1 MTRVTIHAAKTH
13 LSRLLAR
20 VEAGE
25 EILIVRGQAKE
36 PVARLVP
43 PRRKRKAPEFGFLKG
58 QIHVPED
65 DSVWA
70 PMTEEEAEA
79 EGWQ

>member
-1 MTRVTIHAAKTH
+1 LTRVTIHAAKTH

-25 EILIVRGQAKE
+25 EVLIVRGQAKE

-43 PRRKRKAPEFGFLKG
+43 PRRKRKVSPPGWLKG
-58 QIHVPED
+58 QMETPD
-65 DSVWA
+65 DNAFA
-70 PMTEEEAEA
+70 PMTDDELREW
-79 EGWQ
+79 GLL

>member
-1 MTRVTIHAAKTH
+1 MTKVTIHAAKTH
-13 LSRLLAR
+13 LSKLLAR

-25 EILIVRGQAKE
+25 KILIVRGKGGE

-43 PRRKRKAPEFGFLKG
+43 PRRRTKVPQFGFLKG
-58 QIHVPED
+58 QVFVPED

>member
-36 PVARLVP
+36 PVVRLVP
-43 PRRKRKAPEFGFLKG
+43 PCRKRKIAEPGWLRG
-58 QIHVPED
+58 QIQVPD

-70 PMTEEEAEA
+70 PMTEEAEA

>member
-43 PRRKRKAPEFGFLKG
+43 PRRKRKIAPPGWLKG
-58 QIHVPED
+58 QIEVPD